1 MRTKQ
6 KNVLF
11 DLFYTKFKM
20 LDKMLYIERV
30 LDSCKSEE
38 QLDITFRWGTRL
50 LWKYYDCIDKE
61 LDKYNSWI
69 AFPTA
74 NAIIG
79 RTKLLI
85 DHIQD
90 HYNVCL
96 SKLS

>member
-1 MRTKQ
+1 MP
-6 KNVLF
+6 
-11 DLFYTKFKM
+11 
-20 LDKMLYIERV
+20 DKMLYIERV
-30 LDSCKSEE
+30 LDSCKTED
-38 QLDITFRWGTRL
+38 QLDITFKWGTNL
-50 LWKYYDCIDKE
+50 LWKYCDCIERE
-61 LDKYNSWI
+61 LDKYNSCI
-69 AFPTA
+69 AFPAA